1 MGLGLA
7 NQPNKKCSEAL
18 PTYYRGKG
26 QINGFPD
33 RALCV
38 RCFRKSKYGYWV
50 SKLPEQEMF
59 RTLDAC
65 FSIKDGFKS

>member
-50 SKLPEQEMF
+50 S
-59 RTLDAC
+59 
-65 FSIKDGFKS
+65 